1 MSKSKIEW
9 TEKSWNPTTGCT
21 KISSG
26 CDNCYAE
33 VLANRLKLMGVEKYK
48 NGFNLKLHKNEV
60 QKPTTWKKSSI
71 IFVNSMSDLFHENI
85 PEKFIFEVFAV
96 MNKCHWYVFHV
107 LTKRVISLLDL
118 SEKLRWTSNIW
129 MGVTVESEKY
139 ISRVEILK
147 EVEAKVKFIS
157 FEPLLGPIPNLSLEA
172 IDWAIVGG
180 ESGMKARPLNKNWV
194 LDLRQQCQEEKVS
207 FFFKQWG
214 GKNKKK
220 NGRELDGRI
229 YSEMP
234 IFKKQLDLY

>member
-21 KISSG
+21 KISLG

-48 NGFNLKLHKNEV
+48 NGFKVKLHKNEV

-85 PEKFIFEVFAV
+85 PEKFILEVFAV
-96 MNKCHWYVFHV
+96 MNKCHWHVFQV
-107 LTKRVISLLDL
+107 LTKRVKRLLVL
-118 SEKLRWTSNIW
+118 NNKLRWTSNIW

-147 EVEAKVKFIS
+147 EIEAKTKFIS
-157 FEPLLGPIPNLSLEA
+157 FEPLLGPIPKLSLKA

-194 LDLRQQCQEEKVS
+194 LDIRQQCQEEKVS

-220 NGRELDGRI
+220 NGRELDGRV